1 MDLSSSPPFATPTQ
15 PAPGPALA
23 PGEVA
28 LVGTGPGDPE
38 LLTLRALRLM
48 QQADAV
54 LYDNLVSPEIM
65 ALVSRDA
72 QRIYV
77 GKERNR
83 HTMRQEGINELMV
96 ELAKAGRRVVRLK
109 GGDPF
114 IFGRGGEEIETL
126 AAQGVSFQVVPGIT
140 AAAGVAAYAGI
151 PLTHRDHAQACV
163 LVTGHLRDGSMNLDW
178 PALARPRQTLV
189 CYMGFLGLAELCDK
203 LVEHGLPDTTPAAIV
218 QQGTQQGQRVVTGT
232 LGTLTELARRRAAA
246 SADADHR
253 RRRRAP
259 ARKAEVVRAHAGPAR
274 RRPRAAAGL
283 RRVLSAPGCSRRAH
297 AVRCAERVAD
307 RCVERDR
314 TVASRARAGCRLL
327 PAASASACGRDARR
341 RPADRSPPPGSPPRC
356 GARSRI
362 PRPRRASEKP
372 SLERMWRTCSL
383 TVSWL
388 MPSVLA
394 IALLLSPRET

>member
-96 ELAKAGRRVVRLK
+96 ELARAGRRVVRLK

-189 CYMGFLGLAELCDK
+189 CYMGFLGLAELCEK

-232 LGTLTELARRRAAA
+232 LGTLTELAGRAQLHPPTLIIVGDVVRLREKLRWFERMQAQPADALAIQRAFAA
-246 SADADHR
+246 S
-253 RRRRAP
+253 
-259 ARKAEVVRAHAGPAR
+259 
-274 RRPRAAAGL
+274 
-283 RRVLSAPGCSRRAH
+283 
-297 AVRCAERVAD
+297 
-307 RCVERDR
+307 
-314 TVASRARAGCRLL
+314 
-327 PAASASACGRDARR
+327 
-341 RPADRSPPPGSPPRC
+341 
-356 GARSRI
+356 
-362 PRPRRASEKP
+362 
-372 SLERMWRTCSL
+372 
-383 TVSWL
+383 
-388 MPSVLA
+388 
-394 IALLLSPRET
+394 